1 MKRRFYAAGM
11 AASQEHIT
19 AGTPRGATL
28 VEGGVTFRFWAP
40 AARRVYVSFHGEL
53 TYDPDPAEELVRDPS
68 TGDWTGFFPGV
79 GPGTKYRF
87 YVIGAGGEGFKRDP
101 RAKELE
107 LHGYPECDALV
118 VDDAAYPWH
127 DHDWTPPAFSDL
139 IVYQLHIG
147 VFSATGP
154 HGLDRR
160 PHRTA
165 KLLDAVQKVP
175 YLRSLGVTAI
185 QPLPVVEFQGE
196 WSLGYNGTD
205 LFSPEMDYC
214 VDPHALAPYLEEVN
228 ELLAAEGAGPLKH
241 EELAGQ
247 AGQLKAFVDICHLY
261 GIAVIFD
268 VVYNHAGGGLDPQSI
283 DYVDLP
289 ERPGPFNNAYFSAEG
304 WAGGRVFAFHKPQVR
319 EFLIA
324 NALMFLE
331 DYHADGLRFDE
342 VSVIDDKGGW
352 GFCQELTET
361 LAARKPS
368 AALIAEYWGEHRWL
382 AVVPRPHGM
391 GFDLGYSDRLRE
403 AVRGVLTAA
412 GAGGHGPVGVG
423 RLGAALRHAPHVG
436 ELWRMYHCVENHDL
450 VLDMDDHRAPRIARL
465 ADATDS
471 RSWYARSRARIA
483 TGLLLTAPGVPMIFM
498 GQEFLEDKLWS
509 DSPGRADRL
518 IWWDGAFGEDRH
530 MADFLRFSRDVIAL
544 RRAWPALRSEGLNVF
559 SADEHNR
566 LLAFHRWV
574 PGEGRDVV
582 VVLTLSESTL
592 HGYRLGLPRP
602 GRWREV
608 FNSDVYDHFPNP
620 LAAGNAGA
628 VTAGGPAVHGFDQ
641 SAVLTVPANGLL
653 VLAYLS

>member
-1 MKRRFYAAGM
+1 M

-19 AGTPRGATL
+19 AATPRGATL
-28 VEGGVTFRFWAP
+28 VGGGVALRFWAP
-40 AARRVYVSFHGEL
+40 AAERVFVSFHGAL
-53 TYDPDPAEELVRDPS
+53 TFEPASEEELVRDPA
-68 TGDWTGFFPGV
+68 TGDWTGFFPDAGA
-79 GPGTKYRF
+79 GTKYRF
-87 YVIGAGGEGFKRDP
+87 YVFGAGGEGFKRDP
-101 RAKELE
+101 RARELE

-118 VDDAAYPWH
+118 VDDRSYPWH
-127 DHDWTPPAFSDL
+127 DDDWTPPEFADL

-147 VFSATGP
+147 VWSAVDP
-154 HGLDRR
+154 HGRDRR
-160 PHRTA
+160 PRRTA
-165 KLLDAVQKVP
+165 KLLDAVQRIP
-175 YLRSLGVTAI
+175 YLHDLGVTAI

-214 VDPHALAPYLEEVN
+214 VDPHLLGPYLEEVN
-228 ELLAAEGAGPLKH
+228 ALLDARGAGPLKH

-247 AGQLKAFVDICHLY
+247 VNQLKAFVDICHLY
-261 GIAVIFD
+261 GIAVLFD

-283 DYVDLP
+283 DYIDLP
-289 ERPGPFNNAYFSAEG
+289 AHPGPLNNAYFSADG
-304 WAGGRVFAFHKPQVR
+304 WAGGRVFAFPKPEVR
-319 EFLIA
+319 EFLTA

-352 GFCQELTET
+352 SFCQEMTTALRD
-361 LAARKPS
+361 RKPR
-368 AALIAEYWGEHRWL
+368 AALIAEYWREHRWL
-382 AVVPRPHGM
+382 AVQPVPHGM
-391 GFDLGYSDRLRE
+391 GFDLGYSDRLRDG
-403 AVRGVLTAA
+403 VRDVLASAAA
-412 GAGGHGPVGVG
+412 GGTGPIGVG
-423 RLGAALRHAPHVG
+423 RLGDGLRPAPHLR
-436 ELWRMYHCVENHDL
+436 ESWRAYHCVENHDL
-450 VLDMDDHRAPRIARL
+450 VLDMDDHRKPRIAHL
-465 ADATDS
+465 ADATDG
-471 RSWYARSRARIA
+471 RSWYARSRSRIA

-544 RRAWPALRSEGLNVF
+544 RRALPALRSEGLNVF
-559 SADEHNR
+559 STDEHNR
-566 LLAFHRWV
+566 LIAFHRWV

-592 HGYRLGLPRP
+592 HGYRLGFPRP
-602 GRWREV
+602 GGWREV

-620 LAAGNAGA
+620 VVAGNAGRVSA
-628 VTAGGPAVHGFDQ
+628 DGPAAHGFGQ

-653 VLAYLS
+653 VFTVEPGQS